1 MHIIDLNPGED
12 RAIEQTAR
20 LLLEV
25 FQDDTP
31 SWPDMASTR
40 EEVRAS
46 LASDRLSRV
55 ACEDDGTVVGWI
67 SSIPSYGGRVWEI
80 HPLAVRPDRQ
90 RQGIGRALLNDL
102 EDQVRKQG
110 GLTLWLGTDD
120 ENDRTSLGGI
130 DLFPDP
136 LTHLQRIRNLGGHP
150 YEFYMH
156 CGFVLAGIVPDANG
170 FGKPDI
176 LLTKRVVAMEITR

>member
-1 MHIIDLNPGED
+1 MHIVDLNPDED

-20 LLLEV
+20 LLLEA
-25 FQDDTP
+25 FRDDTP

-40 EEVRAS
+40 EEVRVS

-55 ACEDDGTVVGWI
+55 AREDDGTVVGWI
-67 SSIPSYGGRVWEI
+67 GGISGYRGRVWEI

-136 LTHLQRIRNLGGHP
+136 LTPLQRIRNLGGHP
-150 YEFYMH
+150 YEFYMR
-156 CGFVLAGIVPDANG
+156 CGFVLAGVVPDANG

-176 LLTKRVVAMEITR
+176 LLAKRVV